1 MKKTVSIF
9 CAIFVLLIT
18 FAGCGSGQGMPEPTE
33 TPVVQATEYTGVD
46 IKIGALKGPTGMGI
60 SKLMKDSENG
70 ITANHY
76 QVELFSAPTDIT
88 GLLINGELDIAAV
101 PTNLAATLYNKT
113 KGGVKLLALN
123 TLGVLYVL
131 EKGDTVHSI
140 NDLAGKKICSSGQA
154 STPEYA
160 LNYVL
165 EKNNIQCEVE
175 YFATHDELVAQALA
189 GKADIILIPEPY
201 VSTLLAKDAGF
212 RIAVDFNAAWD
223 AACNGE
229 ILFSMGCLAVRT
241 EFAQNNKEALDK
253 FVEEYTA
260 SVEYVNAN
268 PKEAAG
274 IIAEY
279 GIVPS
284 AEIAEAAIPNCNMVT
299 VINEEMKNKTIPFI
313 QILFENNASSVG
325 GAIPGEDFYYTK

>member
-1 MKKTVSIF
+1 MKKAASIF
-9 CAIFVLLIT
+9 CAVLILWIA
-18 FAGCGSGQGMPEPTE
+18 FAGCAGTQTTLEPTGE
-33 TPVVQATEYTGVD
+33 PTPQATEYAGID
-46 IKIGALKGPTGMGI
+46 IKIGALNGPTGMGI

-70 ITANHY
+70 ITANKY

-88 GLLINGELDIAAV
+88 GLLINGEMDIAAV

-113 KGGVKLLALN
+113 NGGVKLLALN

-140 NDLAGKKICSSGQA
+140 NDLAGKKIYSSGQA

-175 YFATHDELVAQALA
+175 YFATHAELAAQALA
-189 GKADIILIPEPY
+189 GKADILLIPEPF
-201 VSTLLAKDAGF
+201 VSTILAKDAGF

-223 AACNGE
+223 AACGGE

-241 EFAQNNKEALDK
+241 EFAENNKAALDK

-268 PKEAAG
+268 PAEAAEL
-274 IIAEY
+274 IAEY
-279 GIVPS
+279 GIVAS
-284 AEIAEAAIPNCNMVT
+284 KEIAEAAIPNCNMVT
-299 VINEEMKNKTIPFI
+299 VVNEEMKNKTIPYI
-313 QILFENNASSVG
+313 QILFENDASSVG
-325 GAIPGEDFYYTK
+325 GKIPGEDFYYTK